1 MISKPTT
8 LALAL
13 AALTVS
19 STVAAKTLVY
29 CSEGSPENFNP
40 QLYTSGTSVDASAVP
55 VYNRLVEF
63 KVGTT
68 ELEPGL
74 AERWDVSEDG
84 KTYTFHL
91 RKGVKFQSNK
101 YFTPTR
107 DFNADD
113 VIFSFMRQKDP
124 NHPYHN
130 VSNGNYSNFESLE
143 FGKLITSIDK
153 VDDHTVRFTL
163 AHPEAPF
170 VADLAW
176 YFASIL
182 SAEYA
187 DAMLKAGTPTR
198 VDMDPIG
205 TGPFRLAQY
214 QKDSRILF
222 TAFPEY
228 WQGKAKLDR
237 LVFSITPDAS
247 VRYAKL
253 EKNEC
258 QVMAFPNPAD
268 LPRMR
273 ENPNINLMSKAG
285 LNTGFLALNTQKAP
299 LDNVKVRQALAM
311 AINKPAIIDA
321 VFQGTGTAAKNL
333 LPPGVWSADSDLKDY
348 DYNPEQ
354 AKALLAEAGF
364 SKGLSIDLWAMPVQ
378 RPYNPEQAKA
388 LLAEAGFSKGLS
400 IDLWAMPVQR
410 PYNPNAKRMAEMIQA
425 DWAKIGVQAK
435 IVTFEWGE
443 YLKRVKGGEHQ
454 AALMGWTT
462 ATGDPDNFFGP
473 LFTCQSADGG
483 SNSAK
488 WCYQP
493 FDKLIAEAK
502 GITDRSQR
510 TALYKQAQQMMHD
523 QMPAVMIAH
532 STIFE
537 PVRKE
542 VQGYEIDPF
551 GKHIFYQVDLKK

>member
-1 MISKPTT
+1 MISKHTIH
-8 LALAL
+8 ALAL
-13 AALTVS
+13 AALTTS
-19 STVAAKTLVY
+19 AAAGASTLVY

-40 QLYTSGTSVDASAVP
+40 QLYTSGTSVDVSAVP
-55 VYNRLVEF
+55 VYNRLVDF
-63 KVGTT
+63 KTGTT
-68 ELEPGL
+68 ELVPSL
-74 AERWDVSEDG
+74 AERWEVSDDG
-84 KTYTFHL
+84 KTYTFQL

-101 YFTPTR
+101 YFKPTR

-124 NHPYHN
+124 KHPYHN

-143 FGKLITSIDK
+143 FGKLITAIDK

-170 VADLAW
+170 VADLGW

-187 DAMLKAGTPTR
+187 DAMLKAGTPER
-198 VDMDPIG
+198 VDMNPIG
-205 TGPFRLAQY
+205 TGPFKLAQY

-222 TAFPEY
+222 TAFDQY

-258 QVMAFPNPAD
+258 QVMPFPNPAD
-268 LPRMR
+268 LPRMK
-273 ENPNINLMSKAG
+273 ENPDLTLMSKSG
-285 LNTGFLALNTQKAP
+285 LNTGFLAFNTQNPP

-333 LPPGVWSADSDLKDY
+333 LPPGVWSADKDLKDY
-348 DYNPEQ
+348 DYAPEQ
-354 AKALLAEAGF
+354 AKALLKDAG
-364 SKGLSIDLWAMPVQ
+364 MP
-378 RPYNPEQAKA
+378 E
-388 LLAEAGFSKGLS
+388 GFT

-425 DWAKIGVQAK
+425 DWAKIGVKAH
-435 IVTFEWGE
+435 IVTYEWGE

-473 LFTCQSADGG
+473 LFTCQSANGG

-488 WCYQP
+488 WCYAP
-493 FDKLIAEAK
+493 FDKLISEAK
-502 GITDRSQR
+502 ATSDRPTR
-510 TALYKQAQQMMHD
+510 EALYRQAQQMMHD

-537 PVRKE
+537 PVRKN
-542 VQGYEIDPF
+542 VTGYEVDPF

>member
-1 MISKPTT
+1 MTRKQTT
-8 LALAL
+8 VALALLALA
-13 AALTVS
+13 VS
-19 STVAAKTLVY
+19 SSVAAKTLVY

-55 VYNRLVEF
+55 VYNRLVDF
-63 KVGTT
+63 KAGTT
-68 ELEPGL
+68 ELQPSL
-74 AERWDVSEDG
+74 AERWEVSDDG
-84 KTYTFHL
+84 KVYTFHL

-124 NHPYHN
+124 QHPYHN

-143 FGKLITSIDK
+143 FGKLITAIDK
-153 VDDHTVRFTL
+153 VDDNTVRFTL
-163 AHPEAPF
+163 THPEAPF
-170 VADLAW
+170 VPDLAW

-187 DAMLKAGTPTR
+187 DAMLKAGTPER
-198 VDMDPIG
+198 VDMEPIG
-205 TGPFRLAQY
+205 TGPFKLAQY

-228 WQGKAKLDR
+228 WQGKAKIDR
-237 LVFSITPDAS
+237 LIFAITPDAS
-247 VRYAKL
+247 VRLAKL

-258 QVMAFPNPAD
+258 QVMPFPNPAD
-268 LPRMR
+268 LPRLK
-273 ENPNINLMSKAG
+273 ENKDITLMSKSG
-285 LNTGFLALNTQKAP
+285 LNTGFLAFNTQKAP

-311 AINKPAIIDA
+311 AINKPAIINA

-333 LPPGVWSADSDLKDY
+333 LPPGVWSADSELQDY
-348 DYNPEQ
+348 AYDPQ
-354 AKALLAEAGF
+354 KAKALLKEAG
-364 SKGLSIDLWAMPVQ
+364 L
-378 RPYNPEQAKA
+378 PE
-388 LLAEAGFSKGLS
+388 GTT

-425 DWAKIGVQAK
+425 DWAKVGVNAK
-435 IVTFEWGE
+435 IVTYEWGE

-473 LFTCQSADGG
+473 LFTCQSANGG
-483 SNSAK
+483 SNSSK

-493 FDKLIAEAK
+493 FDKIIAEAK
-502 GITDRSQR
+502 TITDHDKRV
-510 TALYKQAQQMMHD
+510 ALYKEAQQMMHD

-537 PVRKE
+537 PVRNDVK
-542 VQGYEIDPF
+542 GYEVDPF
-551 GKHIFYQVDLKK
+551 GKHIFYQVDIQQ

>member
-1 MISKPTT
+1 MIIKITK
-8 LALAL
+8 LALAI
-13 AALTVS
+13 AALSIS
-19 STVAAKTLVY
+19 SGVAAKTLVY

-55 VYNRLVEF
+55 IYNRLVDF

-68 ELEPGL
+68 ELQPSL
-74 AERWDVSEDG
+74 AESWDVSEDG
-84 KTYTFHL
+84 KVYTFHL
-91 RKGVKFQSNK
+91 RQGVKFQSNK
-101 YFTPTR
+101 YFKPTR

-143 FGKLITSIDK
+143 FGKLINAIDK

-170 VADLAW
+170 VADLGW

-187 DAMLKAGTPTR
+187 NSMLKAGTPER
-198 VDMDPIG
+198 VDMEPIG
-205 TGPFRLAQY
+205 TGPFELKQY
-214 QKDSRILF
+214 HKDSRILF
-222 TAFPEY
+222 TAFPDY
-228 WQGKAKLDR
+228 WQGKAKIDR

-247 VRYAKL
+247 IRYAKL

-258 QVMAFPNPAD
+258 QVMPFPNPAD

-273 ENPNINLMSKAG
+273 ENKDINLMQKAG
-285 LNTGFLALNTQKAP
+285 LNTGFLAFNTQKAP
-299 LDNVKVRQALAM
+299 LDNVKVRQALAL
-311 AINKPAIIDA
+311 AINKPAIIEA
-321 VFQGTGTAAKNL
+321 VFQGTGTAAKNI
-333 LPPGVWSADSDLKDY
+333 LPPGVWSADADLKDY
-348 DYNPEQ
+348 DYDPEK
-354 AKALLAEAGF
+354 AKALLKEAGF
-364 SKGLSIDLWAMPVQ
+364 ANGMT
-378 RPYNPEQAKA
+378 
-388 LLAEAGFSKGLS
+388 

-425 DWAKIGVQAK
+425 DWAKVGVTAK
-435 IVTFEWGE
+435 VVTFEWGE
-443 YLKRVKGGEHQ
+443 YLTRVKNGEHQ

-473 LFTCQSADGG
+473 LYSCTSANGG
-483 SNSAK
+483 SNSSK

-493 FDKLIAEAK
+493 FDKLILEARAESNHQK
-502 GITDRSQR
+502 RVD
-510 TALYKQAQQMMHD
+510 LYKEAQQMMHD

-542 VQGYEIDPF
+542 VTGYEIDPF
-551 GKHIFYQVDLKK
+551 GKHIFYQVDVK

>member
-1 MISKPTT
+1 MNIHITRKATK
-8 LALAL
+8 LALII
-13 AALTVS
+13 AAVTVS

-29 CSEGSPENFNP
+29 CSEGLPENFNP

-55 VYNRLVEF
+55 VYNRLVDF

-68 ELEPGL
+68 ELQPSL
-74 AERWDVSEDG
+74 AESWDVSEDG
-84 KTYTFHL
+84 KVYTFHL

-101 YFTPTR
+101 YFKPTR

-124 NHPYHN
+124 KHPYHN

-143 FGKLITSIDK
+143 FGKLITAIDK
-153 VDDHTVRFTL
+153 VDDNTVRFTL
-163 AHPEAPF
+163 THPEAPF
-170 VADLAW
+170 IADLGW

-187 DAMLKAGTPTR
+187 DNMLKAGTPER

-228 WQGKAKLDR
+228 WQGKAKIDK

-247 VRYAKL
+247 VRVAKL

-258 QVMAFPNPAD
+258 QVMPFPNPAH
-268 LPRMR
+268 LPRLK
-273 ENPNINLMSKAG
+273 ENADINLMQKAG
-285 LNTGFLALNTQKAP
+285 LNTGFLSFNTQKAP
-299 LDNVKVRQALAM
+299 TDNVKVRQALAM

-321 VFQGTGTAAKNL
+321 VFRGTGTAAKNL
-333 LPPGVWSADSDLKDY
+333 LPPGVWSADESLKDY
-348 DYNPEQ
+348 EYDPEK
-354 AKALLAEAGF
+354 AKALLKEAGF
-364 SKGLSIDLWAMPVQ
+364 ADGLT
-378 RPYNPEQAKA
+378 
-388 LLAEAGFSKGLS
+388 

-425 DWAKIGVQAK
+425 DWAKIGVTAK
-435 IVTFEWGE
+435 VVTYEWGE
-443 YLKRVKGGEHQ
+443 YLKRVKDGEHQ

-473 LFTCQSADGG
+473 LFTCRAAEGG

-493 FDKLIAEAK
+493 FDKLILEARASGDHEK
-502 GITDRSQR
+502 RVE
-510 TALYKQAQQMMHD
+510 LYKEAQQMMHD

-542 VQGYEIDPF
+542 VTGYEVDPF
-551 GKHIFYQVDLKK
+551 GKHIFYQVDVK

>member
-1 MISKPTT
+1 MIIKITK
-8 LALAL
+8 LALAI
-13 AALTVS
+13 AALSIS
-19 STVAAKTLVY
+19 SGVAAKTLVY

-55 VYNRLVEF
+55 IYNRLVDF

-68 ELEPGL
+68 ELQPSL
-74 AERWDVSEDG
+74 AESWDVSEDG
-84 KTYTFHL
+84 KVYTFHL
-91 RKGVKFQSNK
+91 RQGVKFQSNK
-101 YFTPTR
+101 YFKPTR

-124 NHPYHN
+124 HHPYHN

-143 FGKLITSIDK
+143 FGKLITAIDK

-170 VADLAW
+170 VADLGW

-187 DAMLKAGTPTR
+187 NSMLKAGTPER

-205 TGPFRLAQY
+205 TGPFELKQY
-214 QKDSRILF
+214 HKDSRILF
-222 TAFPEY
+222 SAFPDY
-228 WQGKAKLDR
+228 WQGKAKIDR

-247 VRYAKL
+247 IRYAKL

-258 QVMAFPNPAD
+258 QVMPFPNPAD

-273 ENPNINLMSKAG
+273 ENKDINLMQKAG
-285 LNTGFLALNTQKAP
+285 LNTGFLAFNTQKAP
-299 LDNVKVRQALAM
+299 MDNVKVRQALAL
-311 AINKPAIIDA
+311 AINKPAIIEA
-321 VFQGTGTAAKNL
+321 VFHGTGTAAKNI
-333 LPPGVWSADSDLKDY
+333 LPPGVWSADADLKDY
-348 DYNPEQ
+348 DYDPEK
-354 AKALLAEAGF
+354 AKALLKEAGF
-364 SKGLSIDLWAMPVQ
+364 TNGMT
-378 RPYNPEQAKA
+378 
-388 LLAEAGFSKGLS
+388 

-425 DWAKIGVQAK
+425 DWAKVGVTAK
-435 IVTFEWGE
+435 VVTFEWGE
-443 YLKRVKGGEHQ
+443 YLTRVKNGEHQ

-473 LFTCQSADGG
+473 LYSCTSANGG
-483 SNSAK
+483 SNSSK

-493 FDKLIAEAK
+493 FDKLILEARAESNHQK
-502 GITDRSQR
+502 RVE
-510 TALYKQAQQMMHD
+510 LYKEAQQMMHD

-542 VQGYEIDPF
+542 VTGYEIDPF
-551 GKHIFYQVDLKK
+551 GKHIFYQVDMK

>member
-1 MISKPTT
+1 MIIKITK
-8 LALAL
+8 LALAI
-13 AALTVS
+13 AALSIS
-19 STVAAKTLVY
+19 SGVAAKTLVY

-55 VYNRLVEF
+55 IYNRLVDF

-68 ELEPGL
+68 ELQPSL
-74 AERWDVSEDG
+74 AESWDVSEDG
-84 KTYTFHL
+84 KVYTFHL
-91 RKGVKFQSNK
+91 RQGVKFQSNK
-101 YFTPTR
+101 YFKPTR

-143 FGKLITSIDK
+143 FGKLITAIDK

-170 VADLAW
+170 VADLGW

-187 DAMLKAGTPTR
+187 NSMLKAGTPER
-198 VDMDPIG
+198 VDMEPIG
-205 TGPFRLAQY
+205 TGPFELKQY
-214 QKDSRILF
+214 HKDSRILF
-222 TAFPEY
+222 TAFPDY
-228 WQGKAKLDR
+228 WQGKAKIDR

-247 VRYAKL
+247 TRYAKL

-258 QVMAFPNPAD
+258 QVMPFPNPAD

-273 ENPNINLMSKAG
+273 ENKDINLMQKAG
-285 LNTGFLALNTQKAP
+285 LNTGFLAFNTQKAP
-299 LDNVKVRQALAM
+299 LDNVKVRQALAL
-311 AINKPAIIDA
+311 AINKPAIIEA
-321 VFQGTGTAAKNL
+321 VFQGTGTAAKNI
-333 LPPGVWSADSDLKDY
+333 LPPGVWSADADLKDY
-348 DYNPEQ
+348 DYDPEK
-354 AKALLAEAGF
+354 AKALLKEAGF
-364 SKGLSIDLWAMPVQ
+364 ANGMT
-378 RPYNPEQAKA
+378 
-388 LLAEAGFSKGLS
+388 

-425 DWAKIGVQAK
+425 DWAKVGVTAK
-435 IVTFEWGE
+435 VVTFEWGE
-443 YLKRVKGGEHQ
+443 YLTRVKNGEHQ

-473 LFTCQSADGG
+473 LYSCTSANGG
-483 SNSAK
+483 SNSSK

-493 FDKLIAEAK
+493 FDKLILEARVESNHQK
-502 GITDRSQR
+502 RV
-510 TALYKQAQQMMHD
+510 ALYKEAQQMMHD

-542 VQGYEIDPF
+542 VTGYEIDPF
-551 GKHIFYQVDLKK
+551 GKHIFYQVDVK

>member
-1 MISKPTT
+1 MIIKITK
-8 LALAL
+8 LALTI
-13 AALTVS
+13 AALSIS
-19 STVAAKTLVY
+19 SGVAAKTLVY

-55 VYNRLVEF
+55 IYNRLVDF

-68 ELEPGL
+68 ELQPSL
-74 AERWDVSEDG
+74 AESWDVSEDG
-84 KTYTFHL
+84 KVYTFHL
-91 RKGVKFQSNK
+91 RQGVKFQSNK
-101 YFTPTR
+101 YFKPTR

-143 FGKLITSIDK
+143 FGKLITAIDK

-170 VADLAW
+170 VADLGW

-187 DAMLKAGTPTR
+187 NSMLKAGTPER
-198 VDMDPIG
+198 VDMEPIG
-205 TGPFRLAQY
+205 TGPFELKQY
-214 QKDSRILF
+214 HKDSRILF
-222 TAFPEY
+222 SAFPDY
-228 WQGKAKLDR
+228 WQGKANIDR

-247 VRYAKL
+247 IRYAKL

-258 QVMAFPNPAD
+258 QVMPFPNPAD

-273 ENPNINLMSKAG
+273 ENKDINLMQKAG
-285 LNTGFLALNTQKAP
+285 LNTGFLAFNTQKAP
-299 LDNVKVRQALAM
+299 LDNVKVRQALAL
-311 AINKPAIIDA
+311 AINKPAIIEA
-321 VFQGTGTAAKNL
+321 VFHGTGTAAKNI
-333 LPPGVWSADSDLKDY
+333 LPPGVWSADADLKDY
-348 DYNPEQ
+348 DYDPEK
-354 AKALLAEAGF
+354 AKALLKEAGF
-364 SKGLSIDLWAMPVQ
+364 ANGMT
-378 RPYNPEQAKA
+378 
-388 LLAEAGFSKGLS
+388 

-425 DWAKIGVQAK
+425 DWAKVGVTAK
-435 IVTFEWGE
+435 VVTFEWGE
-443 YLKRVKGGEHQ
+443 YLTRVKNGEHQ

-473 LFTCQSADGG
+473 LYSCTSANGG
-483 SNSAK
+483 SNSSK

-493 FDKLIAEAK
+493 FDKLILEARAESNHEK
-502 GITDRSQR
+502 RV
-510 TALYKQAQQMMHD
+510 ALYKEAQQMMHD

-542 VQGYEIDPF
+542 VTGYEIDPF
-551 GKHIFYQVDLKK
+551 GKHIFYQVDVK

>member
-1 MISKPTT
+1 MKSKLTT
-8 LALAL
+8 LTLAAL
-13 AALTVS
+13 ALTVS
-19 STVAAKTLVY
+19 SSIAAKTLVY

-55 VYNRLVEF
+55 VYNRLVDF
-63 KVGTT
+63 KAGTT
-68 ELEPGL
+68 ELQPSL
-74 AERWDVSEDG
+74 AESWDVSEDG

-101 YFTPTR
+101 LFKPTR

-124 NHPYHN
+124 NNPYHK
-130 VSNGNYSNFESLE
+130 VSGGSYANFESLE
-143 FGKLITSIDK
+143 FGKLITAIDK
-153 VDDHTVRFTL
+153 VDEHTVRFTL

-170 VADLAW
+170 VPDLAW

-187 DAMLKAGTPTR
+187 DAMLKAGTPEK

-205 TGPFRLAQY
+205 TGPFKLAQY
-214 QKDSRILF
+214 QKDSRILY
-222 TAFPEY
+222 TAFPDY
-228 WQGKAKLDR
+228 WQGKAKIDR

-258 QVMAFPNPAD
+258 QVMPFPNPAD
-268 LPRMR
+268 LPRMK
-273 ENPNINLMSKAG
+273 ENKDITLMSKSG
-285 LNTGFLALNTQKAP
+285 LNTGFLAFNTQKP
-299 LDNVKVRQALAM
+299 PFDNLKVRQALAM
-311 AINKPAIIDA
+311 AINKPAIIEA
-321 VFQGTGTAAKNL
+321 VFHGTGTAAKNL
-333 LPPGVWSADSDLKDY
+333 LPPGVWSADRELKDY
-348 DYNPEQ
+348 DYSPEK
-354 AKALLAEAGF
+354 AKALLKEAGF
-364 SKGLSIDLWAMPVQ
+364 ADGLTV
-378 RPYNPEQAKA
+378 
-388 LLAEAGFSKGLS
+388 
-400 IDLWAMPVQR
+400 DLWAMPVQR

-425 DWAKIGVQAK
+425 DWAKIGVKAT
-435 IVTFEWGE
+435 ITTYEWGE
-443 YLKRVKGGEHQ
+443 YLKRVKDGEHQ

-473 LFTCQSADGG
+473 LFTCQSANGG

-488 WCYQP
+488 WCYAP
-493 FDKLIAEAK
+493 FDKLINEAK
-502 GITDRSQR
+502 SINDQSKR
-510 TALYKQAQQMMHD
+510 AELYKQAQQMMHD

-542 VQGYEIDPF
+542 VKGYEIDPF
-551 GKHIFYQVDLKK
+551 GKHLFYQVDIEQ

>member
-1 MISKPTT
+1 MIIKITK
-8 LALAL
+8 LALAI
-13 AALTVS
+13 AALSIS
-19 STVAAKTLVY
+19 SGVAAKTLVY

-55 VYNRLVEF
+55 IYNRLVDF

-68 ELEPGL
+68 ELQPSL
-74 AERWDVSEDG
+74 AESWDVSEDG
-84 KTYTFHL
+84 KVYTFHL
-91 RKGVKFQSNK
+91 RQGVKFQSIK
-101 YFTPTR
+101 YFKPTR

-143 FGKLITSIDK
+143 FGKLITAIDK

-170 VADLAW
+170 VADLGW

-187 DAMLKAGTPTR
+187 SSMLKAGTPER

-205 TGPFRLAQY
+205 TGPFELKQY
-214 QKDSRILF
+214 HKDSRILF
-222 TAFPEY
+222 SAFPDY
-228 WQGKAKLDR
+228 WQGKAKIDR

-247 VRYAKL
+247 IRYAKL

-258 QVMAFPNPAD
+258 QVMPFPNPAD

-273 ENPNINLMSKAG
+273 KNKDINLMQKAG
-285 LNTGFLALNTQKAP
+285 LNTGFLAFNTQKAP
-299 LDNVKVRQALAM
+299 LDNVKVRQALAL
-311 AINKPAIIDA
+311 AINKPAIIEA
-321 VFQGTGTAAKNL
+321 VFQGTGTAAKNI
-333 LPPGVWSADSDLKDY
+333 LPPGVWSADADLKDY
-348 DYNPEQ
+348 DYDPEK
-354 AKALLAEAGF
+354 AKALLKEAGF
-364 SKGLSIDLWAMPVQ
+364 ANGMT
-378 RPYNPEQAKA
+378 
-388 LLAEAGFSKGLS
+388 

-425 DWAKIGVQAK
+425 DWAKVGVTAK
-435 IVTFEWGE
+435 VVTFEWGE
-443 YLKRVKGGEHQ
+443 YLTRVKNGEHQ

-473 LFTCQSADGG
+473 LYSCTSANGG
-483 SNSAK
+483 SNSSK

-493 FDKLIAEAK
+493 FDKLILEARAESNHEK
-502 GITDRSQR
+502 RV
-510 TALYKQAQQMMHD
+510 ALYKEAQQMMHD

-542 VQGYEIDPF
+542 VTGYEIDPF
-551 GKHIFYQVDLKK
+551 GKHIFYQVDMK

>member
-1 MISKPTT
+1 MQRRFTT

-19 STVAAKTLVY
+19 SAISAKTLVY

-55 VYNRLVEF
+55 VYNRLVDF
-63 KVGTT
+63 KAGTT
-68 ELEPGL
+68 ELVPSL
-74 AERWDVSEDG
+74 AESWEVSEDG
-84 KTYTFHL
+84 KVYTFHL

-101 YFTPTR
+101 YFKPSR

-124 NHPYHN
+124 QHPYHN
-130 VSNGNYSNFESLE
+130 ISSGNYANFESLE
-143 FGKLITSIDK
+143 FGQLITAIDK
-153 VDDHTVRFTL
+153 PDEYTVRFTL
-163 AHPEAPF
+163 AHAEAPF

-187 DAMLKAGTPTR
+187 DAMLKAGTPER

-205 TGPFRLAQY
+205 TGPFKLAQY

-228 WQGKAKLDR
+228 WQGKAHIDR
-237 LVFSITPDAS
+237 LIFSITPDAS

-258 QVMAFPNPAD
+258 QVMPFPNPAD
-268 LPRMR
+268 LPRMK
-273 ENPNINLMSKAG
+273 ENKAINLMSKAG
-285 LNTGFLALNTQKAP
+285 LNTGFLAFNTQKAP

-311 AINKPAIIDA
+311 AINKPAIIEA
-321 VFQGTGTAAKNL
+321 VFHGTGTAAKNL
-333 LPPGVWSADSDLKDY
+333 LPPGVWSANSQLKDDEY
-348 DYNPEQ
+348 DPQ
-354 AKALLAEAGF
+354 KAKALLAESGVAGP
-364 SKGLSIDLWAMPVQ
+364 I
-378 RPYNPEQAKA
+378 
-388 LLAEAGFSKGLS
+388 S

-425 DWAKIGVQAK
+425 DWAKIGVQTK
-435 IVTFEWGE
+435 ITTYEWGE
-443 YLKRVKGGEHQ
+443 YLKRVKDGEHQ

-473 LFTCQSADGG
+473 LFTCQSANGG

-493 FDKLIAEAK
+493 FGDAANLLI
-502 GITDRSQR
+502 
-510 TALYKQAQQMMHD
+510 
-523 QMPAVMIAH
+523 
-532 STIFE
+532 
-537 PVRKE
+537 
-542 VQGYEIDPF
+542 
-551 GKHIFYQVDLKK
+551 

>member
-1 MISKPTT
+1 MDRKTTGKPMTRKQTT
-8 LALAL
+8 VALALLALA
-13 AALTVS
+13 VS
-19 STVAAKTLVY
+19 SSVAAKTLVY

-55 VYNRLVEF
+55 VYNRLVDF
-63 KVGTT
+63 KAGTT
-68 ELEPGL
+68 ELEPSL
-74 AERWDVSEDG
+74 AESWDVSEDG
-84 KTYTFHL
+84 KVYTFHL

-101 YFTPTR
+101 FFTPTR

-124 NHPYHN
+124 KHPYHN

-143 FGKLITSIDK
+143 FGKLITAIDK
-153 VDDHTVRFTL
+153 VDDNTVRFTL

-170 VADLAW
+170 VPDLAW

-187 DAMLKAGTPTR
+187 DAMLKAGTPEK
-198 VDMDPIG
+198 VDMEPVG
-205 TGPFRLAQY
+205 TGPFKLAQY

-228 WQGKAKLDR
+228 WQGKAKIDR

-247 VRYAKL
+247 VRVAKL

-258 QVMAFPNPAD
+258 QVMPFPNPAD
-268 LPRMR
+268 LPRLK
-273 ENPNINLMSKAG
+273 ENKDIQLMSKAG
-285 LNTGFLALNTQKAP
+285 LNTGFLAFNTQKAP
-299 LDNVKVRQALAM
+299 LDNVKVRQALAL
-311 AINKPAIIDA
+311 AINKPAIINA

-333 LPPGVWSADSDLKDY
+333 LPPGVWSADSELQDY
-348 DYNPEQ
+348 AYDPEK
-354 AKALLAEAGF
+354 AKALLKEAG
-364 SKGLSIDLWAMPVQ
+364 L
-378 RPYNPEQAKA
+378 PE
-388 LLAEAGFSKGLS
+388 GTT

-425 DWAKIGVQAK
+425 DWAKVGVNAK
-435 IVTFEWGE
+435 VVTYEWGE
-443 YLKRVKGGEHQ
+443 YLKRVKSGEHQ

-488 WCYQP
+488 WCNQA
-493 FDKLIAEAK
+493 FDKIITEAK
-502 GITDRSQR
+502 AITDHDKRV
-510 TALYKQAQQMMHD
+510 TLYKQAQQMMHD
-523 QMPAVMIAH
+523 EMPAVMIAH

-542 VQGYEIDPF
+542 VTGYEVDPF
-551 GKHIFYQVDLKK
+551 GKHIFYQVDINK

>member
-1 MISKPTT
+1 MIIKITK
-8 LALAL
+8 LALAI
-13 AALTVS
+13 AALSIS
-19 STVAAKTLVY
+19 SGVAAKTLVY

-55 VYNRLVEF
+55 IYNRLVDF

-68 ELEPGL
+68 ELQPSL
-74 AERWDVSEDG
+74 AESWDVSEDG
-84 KTYTFHL
+84 KVYTFHL
-91 RKGVKFQSNK
+91 RQGVKFQSNK
-101 YFTPTR
+101 YFKPTR

-143 FGKLITSIDK
+143 FGKLITAIDK

-170 VADLAW
+170 VADLGW

-187 DAMLKAGTPTR
+187 NSMLKAGTPER

-205 TGPFRLAQY
+205 TGPFELKQY
-214 QKDSRILF
+214 HKDSRILF
-222 TAFPEY
+222 SAFPDY
-228 WQGKAKLDR
+228 WQGKAKIDR

-247 VRYAKL
+247 IRYAKL
-253 EKNEC
+253 ENEC
-258 QVMAFPNPAD
+258 QVMPFPNPAD

-273 ENPNINLMSKAG
+273 ENKDINLMQKAG
-285 LNTGFLALNTQKAP
+285 LNTGFLAFNTQKAP
-299 LDNVKVRQALAM
+299 LDNVKVRQALAL
-311 AINKPAIIDA
+311 AINKPAIIEA
-321 VFQGTGTAAKNL
+321 VFHGTGTAAKNI
-333 LPPGVWSADSDLKDY
+333 LPPGVWSADADLKDY
-348 DYNPEQ
+348 DYDPEK
-354 AKALLAEAGF
+354 AKALLKEAGF
-364 SKGLSIDLWAMPVQ
+364 ANGMT
-378 RPYNPEQAKA
+378 
-388 LLAEAGFSKGLS
+388 

-425 DWAKIGVQAK
+425 DWAKVGVTAK
-435 IVTFEWGE
+435 VVTFEWGE
-443 YLKRVKGGEHQ
+443 YLTRVKNGEHQ

-473 LFTCQSADGG
+473 LYSCTSANGG
-483 SNSAK
+483 SNSSK

-493 FDKLIAEAK
+493 FDKLILEARAESNHQK
-502 GITDRSQR
+502 RVE
-510 TALYKQAQQMMHD
+510 LYKEAQQMMHD

-542 VQGYEIDPF
+542 VTGYEIDPF
-551 GKHIFYQVDLKK
+551 GKHIFYQVDVK

>member
-1 MISKPTT
+1 MIIKITK
-8 LALAL
+8 LALAI
-13 AALTVS
+13 AALSIS
-19 STVAAKTLVY
+19 SGVAAKTLVY

-55 VYNRLVEF
+55 IYNRLVDF

-68 ELEPGL
+68 ELQPSL
-74 AERWDVSEDG
+74 AESWDVSEDG
-84 KTYTFHL
+84 KVYTFHL
-91 RKGVKFQSNK
+91 RQGVKFQSNK
-101 YFTPTR
+101 YFKPTR

-143 FGKLITSIDK
+143 FGKLITAIDK

-170 VADLAW
+170 VADLGW

-187 DAMLKAGTPTR
+187 NSMLKAGTPER

-205 TGPFRLAQY
+205 TGPFELKQY
-214 QKDSRILF
+214 HKDSRILF
-222 TAFPEY
+222 SAFPDY
-228 WQGKAKLDR
+228 WQGKAKIDR

-247 VRYAKL
+247 IRYAKL

-258 QVMAFPNPAD
+258 QVMPFPNPAD

-273 ENPNINLMSKAG
+273 ENKDINLMQKAG
-285 LNTGFLALNTQKAP
+285 LNTGFLAFNTQKAP
-299 LDNVKVRQALAM
+299 LDNVKVRQALAL
-311 AINKPAIIDA
+311 AINKPAIIEA
-321 VFQGTGTAAKNL
+321 VFHGTGTAAKNI
-333 LPPGVWSADSDLKDY
+333 LPPGVWSADADLKDY
-348 DYNPEQ
+348 DYDPEK
-354 AKALLAEAGF
+354 AKALLKEAGF
-364 SKGLSIDLWAMPVQ
+364 ANGMT
-378 RPYNPEQAKA
+378 
-388 LLAEAGFSKGLS
+388 

-425 DWAKIGVQAK
+425 DWAKVGVTAK
-435 IVTFEWGE
+435 VVTFEWGE
-443 YLKRVKGGEHQ
+443 YLTRVKNGEHQ

-473 LFTCQSADGG
+473 LYSCTSANGG
-483 SNSAK
+483 SNSSK

-493 FDKLIAEAK
+493 FDKLILEARAESNHQK
-502 GITDRSQR
+502 RVE
-510 TALYKQAQQMMHD
+510 LYKEAQQIMHD

-542 VQGYEIDPF
+542 VTGYEIDPF
-551 GKHIFYQVDLKK
+551 GKHIFYQVDVK